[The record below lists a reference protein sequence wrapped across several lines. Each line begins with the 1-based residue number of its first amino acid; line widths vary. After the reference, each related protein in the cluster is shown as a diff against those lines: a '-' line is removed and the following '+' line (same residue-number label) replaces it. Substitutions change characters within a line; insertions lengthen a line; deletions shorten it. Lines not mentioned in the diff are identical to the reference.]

1 MAPLNPDDG
10 MTPVYSSI
18 CENFTVFSTGLTG
31 NKGWDQIWRAS
42 FAPPWD
48 SGDVQPAL
56 KELILE
62 KNFEIPKE
70 GQILVPG
77 CGRGYDVAFFASL
90 GRKVVGLDVSEKGV
104 DAARTYADK
113 DIFTRPK

>member
-1 MAPLNPDDG
+1 L
-10 MTPVYSSI
+10 S
-18 CENFTVFSTGLTG
+18 G
-31 NKGWDQIWRAS
+31 NKGWDEIWRAD

-56 KELILE
+56 KELIVE
-62 KNFEIPKE
+62 KKFEIPKD

-90 GRKVVGLDVSEKGV
+90 GREVVGLDVSEKGV
-104 DAARTYADK
+104 EAARS
-113 DIFTRPK
+113 